1 MIKLNTNFLL
11 RIAFGFF
18 FLMWGIDKVRRADLW
33 ASEDMLGSFYGNPG
47 TITLLVLAVGVVQIL
62 VALALFVNF
71 KVKIAA
77 LIALVMLASSV
88 VVTIVPMVTYIC
100 TGGSPIPNLLFV
112 DHYPLLAGA
121 WAIYATS
128 E

>member
-1 MIKLNTNFLL
+1 MLKLNTNFIL

-18 FLMWGIDKVRRADLW
+18 FLMWGIDKVRRTDLW
-33 ASEDMLGSFYGNPG
+33 ASEDMLGSFYGSPG
-47 TITLLVLAVGVVQIL
+47 AISLLVLAVGIVQIL
-62 VALALFVNF
+62 VALALFINF

-77 LIALVMLASSV
+77 LVSLAMIASSV
-88 VVTIVPMVTYIC
+88 VVTIVPMVTYIYK
-100 TGGSPIPNLLFV
+100 GGSPIPNLLFV

>member
-88 VVTIVPMVTYIC
+88 VVTIVPMVTYIW